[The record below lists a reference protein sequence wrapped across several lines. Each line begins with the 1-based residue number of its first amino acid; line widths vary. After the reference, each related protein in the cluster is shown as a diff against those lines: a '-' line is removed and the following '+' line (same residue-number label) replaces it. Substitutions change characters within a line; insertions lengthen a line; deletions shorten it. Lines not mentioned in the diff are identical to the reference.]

1 MSAVKLKEICYR
13 YLEEQNS
20 FNHGIIKMVEA
31 RFPKKSPTATL
42 TLKKDVLEVLDII
55 DDFYLQ
61 QLCFSEFFDW
71 TIKKSQKVSKTTQFG
86 CF

>member
-1 MSAVKLKEICYR
+1 MQQGYRKKEESFRAKSAIFVV
-13 YLEEQNS
+13 N
-20 FNHGIIKMVEA
+20 G
-31 RFPKKSPTATL
+31 RFDDE
-42 TLKKDVLEVLDII
+42 KKDLRVQIWGNLFLDIC

-71 TIKKSQKVSKTTQFG
+71 TIKKSQKVSKTTHFG